1 MSKKNLCILSSIAIA
16 AVICIVTI
24 VIFSLQK
31 NTVKQQKAS
40 VAVKTE
46 VCKNLIQEA
55 SATISSNNLNKYPVI
70 ASKITSRNGYND
82 DLSCNYMLI
91 RYYLATGDKNKAEA
105 TLATMKKLS
114 EAGATYDKSF
124 SPPPVTIKELSAWVD
139 SLQKNSV
146 TKYDI
151 PAEPK

>member
-1 MSKKNLCILSSIAIA
+1 
-16 AVICIVTI
+16 
-24 VIFSLQK
+24 
-31 NTVKQQKAS
+31 
-40 VAVKTE
+40 
-46 VCKNLIQEA
+46 
-55 SATISSNNLNKYPVI
+55 
-70 ASKITSRNGYND
+70 
-82 DLSCNYMLI
+82 MLI

-124 SPPPVTIKELSAWVD
+124 SPSPVTIKELSAWVD

-151 PAEPK
+151 PADPK

>member
-1 MSKKNLCILSSIAIA
+1 MSKKNLYVLSSIAIA

-31 NTVKQQKAS
+31 NTVKQQKAP

-46 VCKNLIQEA
+46 VCKSLIQEA
-55 SATISSNNLNKYPVI
+55 SATISSNDLNKYPAI
-70 ASKITSRNGYND
+70 ASKITSRNDYND

-114 EAGATYDKSF
+114 EAGATYDKSL
-124 SPPPVTIKELSAWVD
+124 SPPPAAIKELSTWVD

>member
-31 NTVKQQKAS
+31 NTVKQQKAP

-55 SATISSNNLNKYPVI
+55 SATISSNDLNKYPVI

-91 RYYLATGDKNKAEA
+91 RYYLATGDKKQSRGNVSYHE
-105 TLATMKKLS
+105 
-114 EAGATYDKSF
+114 E
-124 SPPPVTIKELSAWVD
+124 VI
-139 SLQKNSV
+139 
-146 TKYDI
+146 
-151 PAEPK
+151 